1 MGIKGVHNE
10 KTHDAKK
17 LMGCI
22 LSLIFVFV
30 IGIVQL
36 ITTLVVGIA
45 KVFRGT
51 HVHAAHQTSKIIES
65 IREIT
70 KEKFT
75 RWQ

>member
-1 MGIKGVHNE
+1 MGIKGVHNK
-10 KTHDAKK
+10 KTQDAES

-22 LSLIFVFV
+22 LSLIFVSA

-36 ITTLVVGIA
+36 LAKLVVGTA
-45 KVFRGT
+45 RVFRGMNIR
-51 HVHAAHQTSKIIES
+51 VAHRLSKIIES